1 MNKKELI
8 DQVVEET
15 DFTRSDITKV
25 VNTLLDVLKQGIQK
39 DGTVQII
46 GLGTFDVKKRA
57 AREGRNPQTGEK
69 IRIKASKTVRFRPG
83 KGLKESL

>member
-25 VNTLLDVLKQGIQK
+25 VNTLLDVLKQGIQN

-46 GLGTFDVKKRA
+46 GLGTFDVKDRA

-83 KGLKESL
+83 KALKESL